1 MRAAGRMRAA
11 VLFSGTGSNL
21 AAIASAVADGRLP
34 LELCLAATDRP
45 EAPGLARAA
54 SFGIPT
60 IALAARDYED
70 RAAHERAM
78 ADAIDASGAQL
89 VVLAG
94 YMRIFGAGFVG
105 RYAGRLLNLHPSLLP
120 AYPGLHTHDR
130 ALAAGERLH
139 GTSIHFVT
147 PELDGG
153 PLVAQAEVT
162 VLPDDS
168 ADSLAARVRAA
179 EHVLYPVVLGW
190 FATGRLRLDGEIVCL
205 DGLPL
210 AQPVRFRAAETEP
223 LS

>member
-1 MRAAGRMRAA
+1 MGVRGRTRAA

-21 AAIASAVADGRLP
+21 VAIAEAVARGRLA

-45 EAPGLARAA
+45 DAAGLARAA
-54 SFGIPT
+54 AFAIPT
-60 IALAARDYED
+60 IALATRDYAD

-78 ADAIDASGAQL
+78 ADAIDASGAEL

-94 YMRIFGAGFVG
+94 YMRIFGAEFAA

-120 AYPGLHTHDR
+120 AYPGLHTHQR

-147 PELDGG
+147 AELDGG
-153 PLVAQAEVT
+153 PLIAQAELAVR
-162 VLPDDS
+162 PDDS
-168 ADSLAARVRAA
+168 ADSLSARVRAA
-179 EHVLYPVVLGW
+179 EHRLYPLVLDW
-190 FATGRLRLDGEIVCL
+190 YASGRLRLDGATVVL

-210 AQPVRFRAAETEP
+210 ARPVRFLASDAAP
-223 LS
+223 